1 MAISIE
7 DNPQQRRVEIRV
19 DGELAGAVIY
29 RRRPGRIVFRHT
41 EIDDAY
47 EGQGLGSQL
56 ARAALDQARDRG
68 DQVVAVCP
76 FISRFIREHPEY
88 ADLT

>member
-1 MAISIE
+1 MAISID
-7 DNPQQRRVEIRV
+7 DNPQQRRIEIRV
-19 DGELAGAVIY
+19 DGELAGSVVY

-56 ARAALDQARDRG
+56 ARAALEEARDRG
-68 DQVVAVCP
+68 EQVVAVCP
-76 FISRFIREHPEY
+76 FIARFIREHPEY
-88 ADLT
+88 ADLV